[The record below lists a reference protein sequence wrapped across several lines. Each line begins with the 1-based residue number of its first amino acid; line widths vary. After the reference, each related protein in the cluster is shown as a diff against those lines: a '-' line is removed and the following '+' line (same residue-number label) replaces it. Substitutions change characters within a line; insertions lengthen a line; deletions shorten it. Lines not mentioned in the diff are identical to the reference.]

1 LKAETALDYSD
12 STEIL
17 LVHTHKPTL

>member
-1 LKAETALDYSD
+1 LKAETVLDYSD